1 MYSGPLLKSG
11 NLRDYTALGEIG
23 QPVYAAADQ
32 IRTAA
37 LHQIGRDAADL
48 FAVPKFDSV
57 GRNIDWYAP
66 VDGDIVRWDAAAPEG
81 RETARQ
87 RLTDLNSRIE
97 SHAQRIV
104 ADPGSND

>member
-32 IRTAA
+32 IRTAV

-48 FAVPKFDSV
+48 FAVPKFDAV
-57 GRNIDWYAP
+57 GRNIDWYATRGTP
-66 VDGDIVRWDAAAPEG
+66 SEFG
-81 RETARQ
+81 
-87 RLTDLNSRIE
+87 LN
-97 SHAQRIV
+97 
-104 ADPGSND
+104 P